1 MIKLFICKEKK
12 FLFNFWGII
21 EINHFSSSNLSWSLL
36 PFLICW
42 SLSKVNSLKIISS
55 SARTQDTTTNV
66 SLELNSRTLRSI
78 ITFGMVSPWLLW
90 TVIAQ
95 ASRSGSCVREQVF
108 PDLLIHA
115 TDSNGFHSLVFLD
128 NLFAI
133 YNKVFILNYQI

>member
-1 MIKLFICKEKK
+1 MLNCCETDNDWLNYLFVKKKK

-21 EINHFSSSNLSWSLL
+21 KINYFSSSNLSWSLL

-55 SARTQDTTTNV
+55 SACTWDTATNV
-66 SLELNSRTLRSI
+66 SPELNSQTPRSI

-90 TVIAQ
+90 AIIAQ
-95 ASRSGSCVREQVF
+95 ASQSGSCVRQQVF

-115 TDSNGFHSLVFLD
+115 TDSNGFHSLVY
-128 NLFAI
+128 I
-133 YNKVFILNYQI
+133 IEY